1 MKWIVTTTCSFDQ
14 NVTAVE
20 FSAEQEEKAEKY
32 LQWAYERFL
41 KIERKESYIPLN
53 ENACYIENRYAR
65 IVWLDDTY
73 AELNLSCTIDPEE
86 EFEEYYRKFAEQ
98 IQINPEENTE
108 KDTRYMLIGTDGYSI
123 DSTIYASRENAR
135 EALIKAYEKL
145 TPNEWNEDFKDMS
158 YLDDDFAI
166 LYANGENVYV
176 WNIQAIPEK

>member
-86 EFEEYYRKFAEQ
+86 KFEEYYK
-98 IQINPEENTE
+98 NT
-108 KDTRYMLIGTDGYSI
+108 KKSTRYMLIVSDGYSI
-123 DSTIYASRENAR
+123 DSTIYPSRENAR